1 MSALSLIFK
10 ELILSIFMID
20 SLMRLDATYISL
32 LDVYLLRCRLVR
44 HLSLV
49 SPGPHGF
56 LHIHAIT
63 AYPSLRA

>member
-1 MSALSLIFK
+1 M
-10 ELILSIFMID
+10 LSIFMID
-20 SLMRLDATYISL
+20 PLMRLDATHVSL

-49 SPGPHGF
+49 SPAPLGF
-56 LHIHAIT
+56 LHMHAIT

>member
-1 MSALSLIFK
+1 MSALPLIFK
-10 ELILSIFMID
+10 EADVDNFHV
-20 SLMRLDATYISL
+20 RFVNAPTHISL

-49 SPGPHGF
+49 SPAPLGF
-56 LHIHAIT
+56 LHMHAIT